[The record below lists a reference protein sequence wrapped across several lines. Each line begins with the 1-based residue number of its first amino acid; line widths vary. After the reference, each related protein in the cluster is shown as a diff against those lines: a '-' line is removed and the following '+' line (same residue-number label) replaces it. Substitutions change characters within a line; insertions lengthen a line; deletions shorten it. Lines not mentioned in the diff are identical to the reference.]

1 LVWFRGDLRLGDN
14 PALAAAAARGG
25 PVVPVYVLDDGAEGR
40 WRPGAASR
48 WWLHHSLGALDGS
61 LRERGSRLVLAR
73 GGAGRELTRLS
84 RACGAGAVYWNRRYE
99 PAVLQRDRI
108 VVADLAKEGLEAR
121 DFNST
126 LLFEPW
132 SVANREGGPFQVFT
146 PYWRRCL
153 EIEVEAPRAPPRGVL
168 ARPAQ
173 WPASLALEELAL
185 LPAVRWYD
193 GIAKAW
199 QPGEKAAAA
208 RLRRFVPGALGS
220 YAADRDRPD
229 IAGTSMLSPCLH
241 FGEVG
246 PRQVWHALKAPS
258 RESGVFPQSESARA
272 FLRELGWRE
281 FAYHLLHHFPLT
293 PERAH
298 RQVFRGFPWARDP
311 GGRKLS
317 AWRKGLTG
325 YPIVDAGMRQLW
337 QTGWMH
343 NRVRMIASS
352 FLVKHLRVPWTE
364 GARWFWNTLVD
375 ADLAKTR
382 RHISG
387 SSPPSSRPRGSTRWA
402 PTCANGCPSSPGC
415 RSGSSR
421 GPGRRLSRSC
431 ARQACAW
438 EPHTRGRS
446 SITLRPGRGRSR
458 PSGACVIAASHEA
471 CDLAVL
477 KSKFAVR
484 HGMLHANE

>member
-375 ADLAKTR
+375 ADLANNTLGWQWIAGCGADAAPYFRIFAPVVQAERLDPLGAYVRQWVPELAGMPVRFIQRPWEAPEPVLRAAGVRLGATYPRPIVDHAAAREGALAAFRSMRNR
-382 RHISG
+382 RV
-387 SSPPSSRPRGSTRWA
+387 A
-402 PTCANGCPSSPGC
+402 
-415 RSGSSR
+415 
-421 GPGRRLSRSC
+421 
-431 ARQACAW
+431 
-438 EPHTRGRS
+438 
-446 SITLRPGRGRSR
+446 
-458 PSGACVIAASHEA
+458 
-471 CDLAVL
+471 
-477 KSKFAVR
+477 
-484 HGMLHANE
+484 